1 MPSTD
6 GFATSVALG
15 SWIQL
20 DVSRGS
26 RLPIGSPLS
35 EKMRGGGGYRGRHKK
50 AAKVAPTFVAV
61 FVVDYA

>member
-20 DVSRGS
+20 DVLRER
-26 RLPIGSPLS
+26 RLPKGSPLS
-35 EKMRGGGGYRGRHKK
+35 EKNEEEGYRGRHKL
-50 AAKVAPTFVAV
+50 AAIVAPTVVAV
-61 FVVDYA
+61 FVVD